1 MRDNSIDRVS
11 VVMCTYNGA
20 DYVTEQLESILAQS
34 RPPQELV
41 VADDGSDDD
50 TLAIVRTVVARYR
63 DESVAPL
70 DYVELT
76 RDRRT
81 QPEPLGV
88 AGNFERGLRAATG
101 DAIALSDQDDRW
113 HPGRLGRLVGI
124 LEHRPDVGLVHSDAA
139 LVDADGEPLGVTL
152 FEALGVSRREL
163 AGIAAGR
170 AFEVLLRRNLVT
182 GATAVVRRTVVDRAL
197 PIPDGW
203 IHDEWLAIVAAAV
216 GRTAVLRDPL
226 IDYRQHGGNQIGAA
240 KLTLRGKLNKLRE
253 PREERNENLLV
264 RAEALVSRIDDLF
277 PEVSAKRRT
286 FAVLKLDH
294 ERVRYALP
302 DRRIGRV
309 GPVLVEWMRGRY
321 SRYGLGAQDVLRD
334 LVQPS

>member
-1 MRDNSIDRVS
+1 MRENSIERVS

-20 DYVTEQLESILAQS
+20 EFVTEQLESILFQS

-41 VADDGSDDD
+41 VADDGSSDG
-50 TLAIVRTVVARYR
+50 TLEIVREIVRR
-63 DESVAPL
+63 HREEQDPGL

-76 RDRRT
+76 RDPDAT
-81 QPEPLGV
+81 PEPFGV

-101 DAIALSDQDDRW
+101 GAIALSDQDDRW
-113 HPGRLGRLVGI
+113 RNDRLDRLVGL
-124 LEHRPDVGLVHSDAA
+124 LEHRPEVGLVHSDAA
-139 LVDADGEPLGVTL
+139 LVDAAGEPLGVTL
-152 FEALGVSRREL
+152 FEALGVTRREFV
-163 AGIAAGR
+163 GIASGR
-170 AFEVLLRRNLVT
+170 AFEVFLRRNLVT
-182 GATAVVRRTVVDRAL
+182 GATAVVRRSIVERAL
-197 PIPDGW
+197 PIPEGW

-216 GRTAVLRDPL
+216 GRTAVLREPL
-226 IDYRQHGGNQIGAA
+226 IDYRQHGGNQIGAT
-240 KLTLRGKLNKLRE
+240 KLTWHRRISKLRE

-264 RAEALVSRIDDLF
+264 RAEALVARIDDLA

-302 DRRIGRV
+302 DHRRGRI

-321 SRYGLGAQDVLRD
+321 GRYGLGAQDVLRD
-334 LVQPS
+334 LVQPN